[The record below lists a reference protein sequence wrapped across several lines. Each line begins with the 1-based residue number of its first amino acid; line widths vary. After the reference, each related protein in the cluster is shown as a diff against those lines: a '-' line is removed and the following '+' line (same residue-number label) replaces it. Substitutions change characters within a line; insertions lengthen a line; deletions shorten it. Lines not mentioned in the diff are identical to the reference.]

1 MKALIIEDEEL
12 AAKRLIS
19 LLKKVNTDIEIQGV
33 CESIVSSVKWLMQNE
48 KPDLIFMDIQLS
60 DGLSFEIFKKI
71 EIDSSIIFTTAFDEY
86 AIQAFKLNSIDYLLK
101 PFNEEELEA
110 AIAKFEKLYGR
121 KEPLLNEKE
130 IEAIL
135 NGLVKNQPVYKSRFL
150 VKTGQT
156 FVKISSDEI
165 AYFFVDNKITY
176 LVLKNGK
183 KHITDHVLDDLERE
197 LNPYNFFRVNRQYIL
212 NADSIEDVHT
222 FFSGK
227 LKVHVIPKSPDEII
241 ISRVKAAAFKEWLN
255 R

>member
-12 AAKRLIS
+12 AAKRLVS
-19 LLKKVNTDIEIQGV
+19 LLQKSNPGIEILGV
-33 CESIVSSVKWLMQNE
+33 CESIVSSVRWLKQNE

-60 DGLSFEIFKKI
+60 DGLSFEILKQV
-71 EIDSSIIFTTAFDEY
+71 EVDSSIIFTTAFDEY

-101 PFNEEELEA
+101 PFNEEDLAA
-110 AIAKFEKLYGR
+110 AIAKFEKLYGK
-121 KEPLLNEKE
+121 KEPLLSEKE
-130 IEAIL
+130 IEALL
-135 NGLVKNQPVYKSRFL
+135 NGLVKNQPAYKSRFL

-156 FVKISSDEI
+156 FIKVTADEI
-165 AYFFVDNKITY
+165 AYFYVDSKITY
-176 LVLKNGK
+176 LVLKSGK
-183 KHITDHVLDDLERE
+183 KHITDHVLDELEQE

-212 NADSIEDVHT
+212 NADCIDDVHT

-227 LKVHVIPKSPDEII
+227 LKVHVIPKTNDEII

>member
-19 LLKKVNTDIEIQGV
+19 LLKKVNAGIEIQGV